1 MFLASNCTCDAHVSA
16 ITICSPFCAAVSSS
30 FNFCTFAA
38 AIATIFLLILVMD
51 FFLIV
56 LRSRPCDAHISA
68 IAALV
73 SAAASSSSNSCAFA
87 AALATVVF
95 VFVVDFDD

>member
-1 MFLASNCTCDAHVSA
+1 LQPFLRCGEQLVQLLHLCGSDRDD
-16 ITICSPFCAAVSSS
+16 F
-30 FNFCTFAA
+30 
-38 AIATIFLLILVMD
+38 FLLILVMD

>member
-1 MFLASNCTCDAHVSA
+1 
-16 ITICSPFCAAVSSS
+16 
-30 FNFCTFAA
+30 
-38 AIATIFLLILVMD
+38 MD